1 MQLGN
6 GSASQLNVM
15 LEGTQMDCVRS
26 GESTVS
32 KIDMVLEFIQCL
44 SLRGKIDIEES
55 IIQRRAYAIKEYGS
69 KS

>member
-6 GSASQLNVM
+6 GSTSQLNVM
-15 LEGTQMDCVRS
+15 LEGTQMDCVRC

-44 SLRGKIDIEES
+44 SLRGKNQWRKALSRE
-55 IIQRRAYAIKEYGS
+55 GHML
-69 KS
+69 